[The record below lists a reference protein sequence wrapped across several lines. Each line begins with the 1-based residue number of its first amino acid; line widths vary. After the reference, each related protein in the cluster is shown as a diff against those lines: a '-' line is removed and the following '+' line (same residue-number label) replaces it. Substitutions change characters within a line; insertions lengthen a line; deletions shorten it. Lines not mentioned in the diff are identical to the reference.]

1 VSNAPLQRPHGFI
14 FDVPA
19 GGISDAVPIT
29 RAGRFSHEA
38 VAFDPKHRILY
49 ETEDDF
55 QIPSGFF
62 RYLPASN
69 PLESGRLDDDG
80 RLQMLAVKGRP
91 NANLGAHQP
100 RRATFDV
107 EWVDIDDPAPTF
119 PYTPGQ
125 PASTAN
131 LDAISYVARQGFAR
145 GAAKFARPEGVTYDN
160 GIVFFA
166 CTQGGGPPEA
176 TDSDPAGWGNG
187 SGQIW
192 AYDTDASR
200 LQLLFESPGRDVL
213 DLPDNLT
220 TSRRGT
226 LIVCEDGSNDN
237 YVRGL
242 TRGGRIFDI
251 ALNRLV
257 SRTGVPRFEDEFAG
271 ATFSPDGGTLFVN
284 IQAARGISFAIRGP
298 WERIGV

>member
-1 VSNAPLQRPHGFI
+1 
-14 FDVPA
+14 
-19 GGISDAVPIT
+19 
-29 RAGRFSHEA
+29 
-38 VAFDPKHRILY
+38 
-49 ETEDDF
+49 
-55 QIPSGFF
+55 
-62 RYLPASN
+62 
-69 PLESGRLDDDG
+69 
-80 RLQMLAVKGRP
+80 M
-91 NANLGAHQP
+91 
-100 RRATFDV
+100 
-107 EWVDIDDPAPTF
+107 
-119 PYTPGQ
+119 
-125 PASTAN
+125 
-131 LDAISYVARQGFAR
+131 
-145 GAAKFARPEGVTYDN
+145 
-160 GIVFFA
+160 
-166 CTQGGGPPEA
+166 
-176 TDSDPAGWGNG
+176 
-187 SGQIW
+187 
-192 AYDTDASR
+192 
-200 LQLLFESPGRDVL
+200 L